1 MPDGKRRSDSLA
13 QWLERLAEKFG
24 DAPAVIWGAERIG
37 FAALDEECRCLA
49 TGLADLGIAPGDRVA
64 LWLPNTPSWLALHFA
79 CARLGAIVVAINT
92 RFRSA
97 ELADIVA
104 RSGARILVLWPDFR
118 QIDFLAVL
126 AAVDRASLD
135 RLEHIV
141 VYGDNAQSQA
151 TFPDGFLGKPVVPYA
166 VLRNRPPYRSD
177 FGAGPVGVNIFTTS
191 GTTKAPKF
199 VLHDHYSV
207 VNHARNVARGFGYDA
222 PDTVLL
228 QALPLCGVFGFCQA
242 MASLAAGRPM
252 VMQSSFDAEA
262 AARLIVEHK
271 ITGFNGSDEMFAR
284 LLAASADAV
293 PFPSLRFCGYAAF
306 NPTLE
311 SIVAEAEARGLR
323 LAGLYG
329 ASEVQALFA
338 LQDPA
343 APAADRARP
352 GGRPITADY
361 RVRVRDPESGAE
373 LPEGQSG
380 ELEFQ
385 GPSTMAGYFG
395 DAEATARTITA
406 DGWVRSGDLGH
417 RLADG
422 SFVFEARMGD
432 VLRLGGYLVAPS
444 EIEAHLKCHAAVEG
458 CQVVG
463 AAAADGL
470 RPVAF
475 VTLRDGATFEETG
488 LRAFCR
494 EGLAGFKVP
503 VRIFAVDAFPTTTSA
518 NGTKVQRAKL
528 REMAQARLST

>member
-1 MPDGKRRSDSLA
+1 MPEGKRQSESLA
-13 QWLERLAEKFG
+13 QFLTRLAEDFAA
-24 DAPAVIWGAERIG
+24 APAVISGAERIS
-37 FAALDEECRCLA
+37 FAALEEESRRVA
-49 TGLADLGIAPGDRVA
+49 SGLADLGIGPGDRVA
-64 LWLPNTPSWLALHFA
+64 LWLPNMPAWLALYFA
-79 CARLGAIVVAINT
+79 CARLGAIVVAVNT

-97 ELADIVA
+97 ELADIIA
-104 RSGARILVLWPDFR
+104 RSGARILVLWPGFR

-126 AAVDRASLD
+126 AAVDRESLD
-135 RLEHIV
+135 RLERIV
-141 VYGDNAQSQA
+141 VYGENAEEA
-151 TFPDGFLGKPVVPYA
+151 AAFPAAVLGKPVLSYA
-166 VLRNRPPYRSD
+166 ALRDRPPYRGD

-199 VLHDHYSV
+199 VLHDHSSV
-207 VNHARNVARGFGYDA
+207 LRHAGNVARGFGYAA
-222 PDTVLL
+222 PDSIML

-252 VMQSSFDAEA
+252 VMQATFEAAA

-284 LLAASADAV
+284 LLAASAEAV

-311 SIVAEAEARGLR
+311 GIVAKAEGRGLR

-338 LQDPA
+338 LQDRA
-343 APAADRARP
+343 GSVADRARP
-352 GGRPITADY
+352 GGVPIAANY
-361 RVRVRDPESGAE
+361 RVRVRDPENGAV
-373 LPEGQSG
+373 LPDGESG
-380 ELEFQ
+380 ELEFH
-385 GPSTMAGYFG
+385 GPSMMAGYFG
-395 DAEATARTITA
+395 DAKATGQTIIA

-422 SFVFEARMGD
+422 SFVFETRMGD

-444 EIEAHLKCHAAVEG
+444 EIEAHLKRHAAVAG

-463 AAAADGL
+463 VAAADGL

-475 VTLRDGATFEETG
+475 VTLREGADFDEAA
-488 LRAFCR
+488 LRQFCR
-494 EGLAGFKVP
+494 DGLAGFKVP
-503 VRIFAVDAFPTTTSA
+503 VRIFALDAFPTTTSA

-528 REMAQARLST
+528 REMAQARLLA